1 MKIDLLYLI
10 NLFLFAKLYNC
21 EVLLLFMIYTSYFSS
36 KKYNK
41 DQGISIARY
50 NKFWQGETYS
60 DLFPSITLLAWWKSL
75 PEESQKCQDY
85 QQMYFEAYKQ
95 ETLSKLDPHKVAAD
109 LENRVLLCYEK
120 SEDFCHR
127 HIVAAWLRHYGYN
140 AEEL

>member
-50 NKFWQGETYS
+50 NKFWQGETYP
-60 DLFPSITLLAWWKSL
+60 DLFPSTTLLAWWKSL
-75 PEESQKCQDY
+75 PEESQKCKDY
-85 QQMYFEAYKQ
+85 QRIYFEAYKQ
-95 ETLSKLDPHKVAAD
+95 ETLDKLNPHKVAAD
-109 LENRVLLCYEK
+109 LENRILLCYEK